1 MNGRRRDMEERFE
14 EVLPLEEACGIS
26 GDGGLR
32 RSDRGAGVSGR
43 ERFSNDG
50 RGSGMGRG
58 GASVVLVGA
67 SAGGE
72 A

>member
-32 RSDRGAGVSGR
+32 RSDREVQ
-43 ERFSNDG
+43 
-50 RGSGMGRG
+50 
-58 GASVVLVGA
+58 
-67 SAGGE
+67 
-72 A
+72 